1 MVRASAKNNC
11 TILLDLWPICG
22 VAWKA
27 TYLDMQPSMR
37 LADEPNPGA
46 IWYNFFLPR
55 PLLQIRQEAAGAGPC
70 PGKIISWINAAFYT
84 PGNQ

>member
-1 MVRASAKNNC
+1 MLKTVIEHLSAWSKGIGKNNC

-27 TYLDMQPSMR
+27 TYPDMQPSMR

-46 IWYNFFLPR
+46 TWHNYFLPR
-55 PLLQIRQEAAGAGPC
+55 PFNHVDRELPR
-70 PGKIISWINAAFYT
+70 
-84 PGNQ
+84 